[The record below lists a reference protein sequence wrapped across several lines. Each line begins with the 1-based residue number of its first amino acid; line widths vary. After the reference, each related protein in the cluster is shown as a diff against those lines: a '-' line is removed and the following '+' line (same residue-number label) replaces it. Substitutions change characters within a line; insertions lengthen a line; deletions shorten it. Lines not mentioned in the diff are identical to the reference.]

1 MLSARLATPLAA
13 ALLLALTLVAGPVPV
28 AAQQAAD
35 RPDGTARPAGVP
47 RPKIGLVL
55 GGGGARGMAHIGV
68 LKVMHELRI
77 PVDYVTGTSMGSI
90 VGGTFASGVGP
101 LEMEDKVL
109 RIDWDSVLDDRVKR
123 ENMVQRRKDDERTPL
138 MRLEFGV
145 RDGQLLLPA
154 GAIYGQKLEFL
165 LADLTATT
173 PGERGFDKLP
183 TPFRAV
189 ATDLETGEQVVFDQ
203 GFLRQAMRAS
213 MSVPGAFDPV
223 EVNGRILVDGGLV
236 NNVPIDIAR
245 GMGAEAIIA
254 IDVGANNR
262 KRDSLT
268 SLPAVLD
275 QMINISIRRNADE
288 SLATLTERDVK
299 IVPDLGDI
307 GSASFDRAKD
317 AIAVG
322 EKAARAMAAQLARY
336 SVSPLEYEQWLDKRA
351 RERPPLPTP
360 AFIETEGLH
369 RVNPEVML
377 GMMNTKPGQPVDM
390 HVFTDDIERLNSRGD
405 FNGIDAIAVTDDRGT
420 GLRVKFIEKPWGP
433 NFFKMGLNL
442 SSDFQGNAY
451 YNLLARYTRTWI
463 NSLGGEL
470 RADASLGRTQRIYG
484 ELYQPLNYSG
494 TLFVRPYTGT
504 QRTNQPFY
512 LRDGSQIADYAISSS
527 YVGAD
532 IGSQFFKWGE
542 VSTGVRYA
550 DSDATPQIGIP
561 GVFPAFQVPYGGV
574 TFRAIYDQLDN
585 FFFPTDGSMV
595 EVNGLLAR
603 SWAGSPGNS
612 ERVTFNAL
620 KAFHIGPHNFSVAL
634 EAGKLYGSDDDTYSG
649 LFLGGLFRLSG
660 LKTDQLYGDTIA
672 LGRVLYS
679 YRIAK
684 LPSLL
689 GGNIVGGFSLEAGNA
704 WAFGQK
710 ASASDLIYSGSIYF
724 GADTFAGPFYL
735 AYGQAEKGRGAFYMY
750 LGRPF

>member
-1 MLSARLATPLAA
+1 MHGDRLRTLLAACSAFLLLAA
-13 ALLLALTLVAGPVPV
+13 AVAPHGAQAQSQSQPQP
-28 AAQQAAD
+28 AAA
-35 RPDGTARPAGVP
+35 

-55 GGGGARGMAHIGV
+55 GGGGARGIAHIGV

-77 PVDYVTGTSMGSI
+77 PVEYVTGTSMGSI
-90 VGGTFASGVGP
+90 VGGTFASGMGAA
-101 LEMEDKVL
+101 EMEDKVL
-109 RIDWDSVLDDRVKR
+109 RIDWDAVLDDRVKR

-138 MRLEFGV
+138 MRMEFGV

-165 LADLTATT
+165 LADLTATA
-173 PGERGFDKLP
+173 PGDQDFDKLP

-189 ATDLETGEQVVFDQ
+189 ATDLESGEEVVFDR
-203 GFLRQAMRAS
+203 GYLRQAMRAS

-223 EVNGRILVDGGLV
+223 EINGRILVDGGLV

-245 GMGAEAIIA
+245 KMGAEVIIA
-254 IDVGANNR
+254 IDVGAVNR
-262 KRDSLT
+262 KRDTLN

-288 SLATLTERDVK
+288 SLATLNDRDVR

-307 GSASFDRAKD
+307 GSASFNRAKD

-322 EKAARAMAAQLARY
+322 EAAARSMAPQLARY
-336 SVSPLEYEQWLDKRA
+336 SVSPLEYQQWLEKRA
-351 RERPPLPTP
+351 RERQPLPTP

-377 GMMNTKPGQPVDM
+377 GMMNTKPGEPVDAGT
-390 HVFTDDIERLNSRGD
+390 FKDDIERLNSRGD
-405 FNGIDAIAVTDDRGT
+405 FNGIDATTVTDERGT

-433 NFFKMGLNL
+433 NFFKIGLNL

-463 NSLGGEL
+463 NDLGGEI
-470 RADASLGRTQRIYG
+470 RVDASLGRTQRIYG
-484 ELYQPLNYSG
+484 ELYQPVNTSG
-494 TLFVRPYTGT
+494 TLYVRPYVGT

-512 LRDGSQIADYAISSS
+512 LRDGTQIAEYDIGAS
-527 YVGAD
+527 YVGLD
-532 IGSQFFKWGE
+532 VGSQFFKWGD
-542 VSTGVRYA
+542 VSVGARYA
-550 DSDATPQIGIP
+550 DSNATPQIGIP
-561 GVFPAFQVPYGGV
+561 GIFQSFEVPYGGV
-574 TFRAIYDQLDN
+574 TARAIYDQLDN
-585 FFFPTDGSMV
+585 FFFPTEGSMV
-595 EVNGLLAR
+595 EVHGLLAR

-612 ERVTFNAL
+612 ERVTLNAL
-620 KAFHIGPHNFSVAL
+620 KAFHYGPHNFSVAF
-634 EAGKLYGSDDDTYSG
+634 EAGKLYADSPETYSG

-660 LKTDQLYGDTIA
+660 LQTDQLYGNTIA
-672 LGRVLYS
+672 LGRLLYS
-679 YRIAK
+679 YRIAR
-684 LPSLL
+684 LPPLL
-689 GGNIVGGFSLEAGNA
+689 GGNVLAGFSLEAGNA
-704 WAFGQK
+704 WRYGEK
-710 ASASDLIYSGSIYF
+710 TSSSDLIYAGSIYF

-735 AYGQAEKGRGAFYMY
+735 AYGQADSGRGAFYMY